1 MLLFFPCYEIFMG
14 KPMDSS
20 CDVDYHRV
28 ELHGK
33 ETAILWDDGKLLLW
47 NGLPTKGAQPYFQ
60 SGPLS
65 EILVIANLRH
75 AASKVKIWAE
85 PESRL

>member
-1 MLLFFPCYEIFMG
+1 MG

-33 ETAILWDDGKLLLW
+33 ETAILWDDGKLFLW
-47 NGLPTKGAQPYFQ
+47 NGLPTKGA
-60 SGPLS
+60 
-65 EILVIANLRH
+65 
-75 AASKVKIWAE
+75 
-85 PESRL
+85 

>member
-1 MLLFFPCYEIFMG
+1 MEQRDLEEVIVLNIGYKNEYCCFFPCYEIFMG

-33 ETAILWDDGKLLLW
+33 ETAILWDDDGKLFLW
-47 NGLPTKGAQPYFQ
+47 NGLPTKGA
-60 SGPLS
+60 
-65 EILVIANLRH
+65 
-75 AASKVKIWAE
+75 
-85 PESRL
+85 